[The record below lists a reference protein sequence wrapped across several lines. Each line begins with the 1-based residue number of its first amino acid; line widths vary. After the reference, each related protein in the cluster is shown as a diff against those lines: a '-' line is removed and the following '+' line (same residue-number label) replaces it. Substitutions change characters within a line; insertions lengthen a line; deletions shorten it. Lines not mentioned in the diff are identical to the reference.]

1 IATRAGILAAP
12 TCIICLGPTRCWGR
26 RSCRC
31 TTSPSTC
38 GSWPASGRPLKRTA
52 SPRSGR
58 PALPAGTRAPR
69 ITFLHIWE
77 SPTGVTIGSPRGTH
91 TKTYTMTYTILWAQN
106 QPAPGGGGG
115 DFQILLL
122 SMMGIFFFA
131 WIFLIRPA
139 RRQEQERQQMVS
151 GLQKGDEVLTTS
163 GIYATVLSISDKKD
177 ELVLRSEDT
186 KLRVVRAAIHR
197 NFS

>member
-1 IATRAGILAAP
+1 MIN
-12 TCIICLGPTRCWGR
+12 
-26 RSCRC
+26 
-31 TTSPSTC
+31 
-38 GSWPASGRPLKRTA
+38 
-52 SPRSGR
+52 
-58 PALPAGTRAPR
+58 
-69 ITFLHIWE
+69 
-77 SPTGVTIGSPRGTH
+77 
-91 TKTYTMTYTILWAQN
+91 TILWAQQN
-106 QPAPGGGGG
+106 QPGSGGG

-151 GLQKGDEVLTTS
+151 GLQKGDEILTTS
-163 GIYATVLSISDKKD
+163 GIYATVVSISDKKD

-197 NFS
+197 NFSAEERAKGPKSDKEAGS